1 METKPVIH
9 IVGTRCRP
17 ENEEKFNKWYD
28 EIHIPMLLR
37 FKGLKAVTRYKI
49 THEAE
54 EYPNYLAIYKF
65 EGQEAYEAYETSP
78 ELAAAMKETRET
90 WKEGDIQLKWRV
102 QYEPMKTW
110 ER

>member
-1 METKPVIH
+1 METKPIIN

-17 ENEEKFNKWYD
+17 EDEEKFNKWYA
-28 EIHIPMLLR
+28 EVHIPMLLR

-54 EYPNYLAIYKF
+54 EYPKYLAIYKF
-65 EGQEAYEAYETSP
+65 ESQQAYEAYETSP
-78 ELAAAMKETRET
+78 ELAAARKERDET
-90 WKEGDIQLKWRV
+90 WKERGFEVKWRV
-102 QYEPMKTW
+102 QYEALKTW